1 MAIPSFITT
10 TTEIVDIG
18 RASCRAGTG
27 SIVIDDGIVGGVS
40 LLLPFG
46 FDSRF
51 DSGEFVI
58 VDRLGNCGGIAGV
71 LFYWKIDHHRVITHT
86 NRIITVLSTNMKK
99 SRNHL
104 LVNVEIF
111 DIALKRTSAQRE
123 RGIRNECH
131 ISFLD

>member
-71 LFYWKIDHHRVITHT
+71 LFYLE
-86 NRIITVLSTNMKK
+86 NRPPQSPHAYESNYHGSVYEYEK
-99 SRNHL
+99 
-104 LVNVEIF
+104 E
-111 DIALKRTSAQRE
+111 
-123 RGIRNECH
+123 
-131 ISFLD
+131 

>member
-1 MAIPSFITT
+1 MSVLSSFITT

-58 VDRLGNCGGIAGV
+58 VYGLGNCGGIAGV
-71 LFYWKIDHHRVITHT
+71 LL
-86 NRIITVLSTNMKK
+86 NRIITVLF
-99 SRNHL
+99 
-104 LVNVEIF
+104 VNVEIF
-111 DIALKRTSAQRE
+111 DIAAMNV
-123 RGIRNECH
+123 I
-131 ISFLD
+131 FLF